1 MRRGPARS
9 GWWVVVGGSVL
20 LTVQNGLIMAA
31 FGAYLVAVTADTGWA
46 AGVVALGYA
55 VVQLGNGFIAPLTG
69 WACDRVGTRL
79 VAACGSLLGATG
91 FALAALSADET
102 QFLGAVAVIALG
114 CSASG
119 IMPLTVAAVQA
130 LPQRRTLALGLL
142 PSGIALGGLAVPL
155 VALALE
161 SFGWRATFVGVAV
174 VIAGV
179 GLVAGSVLPTRAPAP
194 VPARP
199 PAAIPDEPPSCPGRA
214 GPAGADIGADT
225 GADTALGTALRSG
238 TFWLLVAGHGTA
250 LVAVSAMNLHLVP
263 LLAHHHALPL
273 AVAGAAVAAMSIA
286 QLLGQVVTGL
296 IGDRVDKRRLAAG
309 CMAVQ
314 TAVLLVMA
322 SVSDARALV
331 AAAVVHGLAW
341 GLRGPI
347 MTAMRTDYFGLSS
360 FGTIM
365 GWSMGFVSLGLVTGP
380 LLVTALEAGPG
391 GYPAAMQALAAVSA
405 VGLVAFLLLR
415 RPALVPERRPRG
427 AASEAARRRDAGA
440 TVPDDRNARNV
451 RKGIT
456 MCNDAGDP
464 ALQRPGTY
472 VFDGATSRRGYRMN
486 KMFMSL
492 RDTASRATFGADEAG
507 YCDRFGLTP
516 DQRRAVL
523 ERDWTA
529 MLELGGSIFYVYK
542 LAMMDGHSM
551 QYLGGVFTGTDEE
564 SFTAAMRAGGRRDG

>member
-1 MRRGPARS
+1 MNRWPPRS
-9 GWWVVVGGSVL
+9 GWWVVGGGAVL

-31 FGAYLVAVTADTGWA
+31 FGAYLVAVTADTGWS

-69 WACDRVGTRL
+69 WCCDRVGTRA

-91 FALAALSADET
+91 FALAALTADET
-102 QFLGAVAVIALG
+102 QFLGAVTVIALG

-130 LPQRRTLALGLL
+130 VPERRTLALGLL
-142 PSGIALGGLAVPL
+142 PSGIAVGGLAVPL
-155 VALALE
+155 VAIALE
-161 SFGWRATFVGVAV
+161 EFGWRATFGLVAA

-179 GLVAGSVLPTRAPAP
+179 GLLAGSVLPTRPPAWASRAAVPAMPDQSPPVPAGAAPAAPAP
-194 VPARP
+194 PALPESDLR
-199 PAAIPDEPPSCPGRA
+199 S
-214 GPAGADIGADT
+214 
-225 GADTALGTALRSG
+225 ALR
-238 TFWLLVAGHGTA
+238 TRVFWTLVVGHGAA

-263 LLAHHHALPL
+263 LLSHHHGVPL
-273 AVAGAAVAAMSIA
+273 AVAGVAVAAMSVA
-286 QLLGQVVTGL
+286 QLVGQVVTGV
-296 IGDRVDKRRLAAG
+296 IGDRVDKRWLAAG

-322 SVSDARALV
+322 TGSDTGVLV

-365 GWSMGFVSLGLVTGP
+365 GWSMGFVSLGLVAGP
-380 LLVTALEAGPG
+380 LLVTALAAGPG
-391 GYPAAMQALAAVSA
+391 GYPWAMGALAAVSA
-405 VGLVAFLLLR
+405 VGLVAFALLR
-415 RPALVPERRPRG
+415 PASVAPARGGPGGPTVPCTRT
-427 AASEAARRRDAGA
+427 ARRGISMSGDAA
-440 TVPDDRNARNV
+440 
-451 RKGIT
+451 
-456 MCNDAGDP
+456 DP
-464 ALQRPGTY
+464 ALERPGTY

-492 RDTASRATFGADEAG
+492 RDASARAAFGADEAA
-507 YCDRFGLTP
+507 YCDRFGLSP

-523 ERDWTA
+523 ARDWTA

-542 LAMMDGHSM
+542 LAMMDGLSM
-551 QYLGGVFTGTDEE
+551 QYLGGVFTGTSEAE
-564 SFTAAMRAGGRRDG
+564 FTAAMRAGGRRDG